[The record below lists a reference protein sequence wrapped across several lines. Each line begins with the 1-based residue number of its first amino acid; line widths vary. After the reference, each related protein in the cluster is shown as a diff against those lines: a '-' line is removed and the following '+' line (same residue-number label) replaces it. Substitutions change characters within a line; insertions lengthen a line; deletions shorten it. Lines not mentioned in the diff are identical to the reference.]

1 MFEQTVKK
9 DVCSVFSVKN
19 AALCHKENALKEV
32 NALKSF
38 LPQLSEN
45 SFRNAGEL
53 QSPIN
58 VS

>member
-1 MFEQTVKK
+1 MSQGECT
-9 DVCSVFSVKN
+9 
-19 AALCHKENALKEV
+19 KEV